1 MYIQGAV
8 LPVKTAQKA
17 DYVKLVAAM
26 FEVMKDYGA
35 LSTVE
40 AWGDDVP
47 MGEST
52 SFPQALKLESDE
64 TVVLSW
70 LVFPDKAARDRC
82 MNEGMQDPRLG
93 EIFSAMP
100 IDGQRMI
107 WGGFDSI
114 LEA

>member
-35 LSTVE
+35 ISTVE

-47 MGEST
+47 MGENT

-107 WGGFDSI
+107 WGGFESI